1 MLERALFREKAL
13 LWACFDFPQC
23 SFQYPTINICA
34 SLHYFNKYLW
44 SKIVSGIFAWDWKA
58 NFRGLKFTQDAYIT
72 RIKLNF
78 WFSSLSKIC
87 IPVWVYQ
94 QQQIQVVFVL
104 DLNSS
109 LDLKNKIRW
118 FWGNRRNLGAASAA
132 LVVGQ
137 WISNRQPELFSE
149 NNNHRRKKL
158 SVWRDLVWFG
168 LQKLSV
174 ALFGL
179 TVHNNSSTWYWQ
191 YKSNHNYQIRGLR
204 WNTNGKNL
212 QSTVTENTPFTSLKS
227 IWFANPA

>member
-1 MLERALFREKAL
+1 MLERAVFREKAL

-132 LVVGQ
+132 LVEQ

-149 NNNHRRKKL
+149 NNNYNKKKKL
-158 SVWRDLVWFG
+158 SVRRDLV
-168 LQKLSV
+168 
-174 ALFGL
+174 
-179 TVHNNSSTWYWQ
+179 
-191 YKSNHNYQIRGLR
+191 
-204 WNTNGKNL
+204 
-212 QSTVTENTPFTSLKS
+212 
-227 IWFANPA
+227 